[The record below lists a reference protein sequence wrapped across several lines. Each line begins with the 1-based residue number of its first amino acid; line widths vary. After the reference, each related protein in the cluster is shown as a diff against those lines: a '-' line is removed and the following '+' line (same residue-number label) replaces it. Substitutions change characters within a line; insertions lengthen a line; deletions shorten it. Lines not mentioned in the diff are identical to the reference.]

1 MTMIANNYDIIAL
14 ETSSK
19 GRKKKKIK
27 KNCFKFVASWI
38 KKWCRHQS
46 TRLSRKEEVAVLR
59 ISARRGNTKL
69 PVNRPLRFFK
79 GKFLDRVNRCIADQP
94 PRQRSV
100 LPLRKRN
107 RTTTRIRIPH
117 ADSIPRGE
125 DLRNCRITP
134 TRHLSR
140 KLEAQM
146 QRFSI
151 FLKESRFSILFHD
164 SNVCNVKFSKI

>member
-1 MTMIANNYDIIAL
+1 MILLLLKPRPRVA
-14 ETSSK
+14 
-19 GRKKKKIK
+19 KKKKIK

-38 KKWCRHQS
+38 KKWCRHQN

-151 FLKESRFSILFHD
+151 FLPFDSFSRFKCL
-164 SNVCNVKFSKI
+164 